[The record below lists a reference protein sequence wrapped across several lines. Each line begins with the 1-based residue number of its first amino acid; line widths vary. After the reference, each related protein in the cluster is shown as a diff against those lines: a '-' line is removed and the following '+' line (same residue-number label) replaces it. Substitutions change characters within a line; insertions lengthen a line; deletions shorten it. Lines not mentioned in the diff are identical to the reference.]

1 MIIIK
6 TKKKHIKE
14 KINNILKSYKT
25 IIYISFF
32 INIILL
38 IFCYYI
44 ISSNKI
50 YSFSGKSE
58 KIKISDGLIIL
69 NTDIN
74 LINGSSIKYISNEDY
89 EIKEYKVGYY
99 SMDENKL
106 VEIVSTSESL
116 ETPIKLS
123 EIINNFISLNVTE
136 KNSSD
141 IYFTNYKKRLIDKDL
156 YFVIEAKTANNDTIF
171 DKVKLNMTKIS
182 KY

>member
-1 MIIIK
+1 MIYIK
-6 TKKKHIKE
+6 IQKKNIKE
-14 KINNILKSYKT
+14 KFNNILKSYKT

-32 INIILL
+32 INIVLL
-38 IFCYYI
+38 ISCYHI
-44 ISSNKI
+44 INNNKI
-50 YSFSGKSE
+50 YSFSGESE
-58 KIKISDGLIIL
+58 KIKISDGLIVL

-89 EIKEYKVGYY
+89 EIKSYKIGYY
-99 SMDENKL
+99 SMDDNKL
-106 VEIVSTSESL
+106 VEIVSTSETL

-141 IYFTNYKKRLIDKDL
+141 IYFTSYKKRLIDKEL
-156 YFVIEAKTANNDTIF
+156 YFVIEAKSDNDNTIF